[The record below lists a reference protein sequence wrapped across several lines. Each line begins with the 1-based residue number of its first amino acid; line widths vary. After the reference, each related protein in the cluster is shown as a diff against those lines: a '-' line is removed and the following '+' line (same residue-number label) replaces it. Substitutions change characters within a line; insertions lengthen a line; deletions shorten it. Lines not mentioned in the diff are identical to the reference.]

1 MRKLFV
7 LSNLPSKGE
16 RSNRRQLALQQ
27 ARIYPHQ
34 LYKMSRESLLDQVG
48 LLLALQFISPI
59 LGEILEDLANLVTD
73 SWETLSSKKSSS
85 LSQST
90 NALEEFLDCSSR
102 FSTSSE

>member
-7 LSNLPSKGE
+7 PSNLPSKGE
-16 RSNRRQLALQQ
+16 RSNRRQLALQK

-59 LGEILEDLANLVTD
+59 LGEILANLVTD